1 MGEGGA
7 DVRPIEEPGLCRFI
21 RWIVGVFYPKMELV
35 GLEKLP
41 EESCILVG
49 NHSQA
54 HGAIITEER
63 LPFDH
68 YTWCASQMMD
78 KKEVCRY
85 ALEDFWQDKP
95 KYLQPLFWLVSKII
109 KYPAVYI
116 MSHART
122 IPVYHDNRCLTTFRR
137 SMEKLQDGYHLVI
150 FPECREKYN
159 NIVYEFQDRFID
171 LAKMYYKRTGKALCF
186 VPMYLAPKLR
196 KIFFGDPIR
205 YDPAVPMDTQRVQ
218 IKQQLMD
225 AITELA
231 CAQPLHTVIPYRNV
245 SKKNYPKNLPCEVYR
260 NETANG

>member
-1 MGEGGA
+1 
-7 DVRPIEEPGLCRFI
+7 
-21 RWIVGVFYPKMELV
+21 
-35 GLEKLP
+35 
-41 EESCILVG
+41 
-49 NHSQA
+49 
-54 HGAIITEER
+54 
-63 LPFDH
+63 
-68 YTWCASQMMD
+68 
-78 KKEVCRY
+78 
-85 ALEDFWQDKP
+85 
-95 KYLQPLFWLVSKII
+95 
-109 KYPAVYI
+109 

-171 LAKMYYKRTGKALCF
+171 VAKMYYKRTGKALCF
-186 VPMYLAPKLR
+186 VPMYLAPRLR

>member
-1 MGEGGA
+1 M
-7 DVRPIEEPGLCRFI
+7 RPIEEPRFCKFL

-41 EESCILVG
+41 EAPFILVG

-54 HGAIITEER
+54 HGAIVAEER

-68 YTWCASQMMD
+68 YTWCNYQMMD
-78 KKEVCRY
+78 KKEVSQY

-95 KYLQPLFWLVSKII
+95 QWTQPFWRLVSKII
-109 KYPAVYI
+109 RYPAVYI

-122 IPVYHDNRCLTTFRR
+122 IPVYHDNRCISTFRK
-137 SMEKLQDGYHLVI
+137 SIEKMQDGYNLVI
-150 FPECREKYN
+150 YPECRTRYN
-159 NIVYEFQDRFID
+159 NIIFDFQDRFID
-171 LAKMYYKRTGKALCF
+171 LAKMYHKRTGQALSF

-196 KIFFGDPIR
+196 KIFFCDPIR
-205 YDPAVPMDTQRVQ
+205 YDPAVPMDIQRAR

-225 AITELA
+225 AITQIA

-245 SKKNYPKNLPCEVYR
+245 SKKQYPKNLPCEVYSI
-260 NETANG
+260 ETSNG